1 MTSLLTK
8 IKSLDTQISTNTQNI
23 SNKQYKLT
31 AGTNITIDENNV
43 ISSSGGSV
51 TQSQLDLK
59 QDTLTS
65 TSNITTGTISS
76 GKITGRDL
84 AVLDFPTI
92 YGTVIQADTLIY
104 GTSNNVG
111 TIITSINSTLNN
123 KQAAL
128 GSNINI
134 TTGTI
139 SSGNITGRTSTT
151 ITAPNITASSNLL

>member
-8 IKSLDTQISTNTQNI
+8 IKSLDTKISTNTQNI
-23 SNKQYKLT
+23 SNKRNILT
-31 AGTNITIDENNV
+31 PGSNMTIDSNNI

-76 GKITGRDL
+76 GIITGRDL

-92 YGTVIQADTLIY
+92 YETVIQADTLIY
-104 GTSNNVG
+104 GTSQNVG

-139 SSGNITGRTSTT
+139 SSRYLILSY
-151 ITAPNITASSNLL
+151 